1 MNSTGIMDDLGRL
14 LVVFFGVINPLMT
27 LVTFPSLT
35 RSMSRTTQ
43 AATAFLA
50 AMVAFGIV
58 AAFAFAGDDVLR
70 FLHVSLASFRIAG
83 GLVLGL
89 AAVFLIQRG
98 EPAQPSGDGAR
109 APGDV
114 LVPLATPLI
123 AGPATITAT
132 IAYAHLYSHM
142 EVIAA
147 AGIILLLTLGIML
160 ASGWLT
166 ARIPRAALSV
176 AARLM
181 GLLLLALAF
190 DLAADGIKDHF
201 LTPPP
206 TP

>member
-1 MNSTGIMDDLGRL
+1 MEHLGRL
-14 LVVFFGVINPLMT
+14 IVVFFGVINPLMT

-35 RSMSRTTQ
+35 RGMNRGTQ
-43 AATAFLA
+43 AVTALFGA
-50 AMVAFGIV
+50 VVAFGIV
-58 AAFAFAGDDVLR
+58 AAFALAGDEVLG
-70 FLHVSLASFRIAG
+70 FLHVSMASFRIAG

-89 AAVFLIQRG
+89 SAVQLITRG
-98 EPAQPSGDGAR
+98 EPAPPSAEGAR
-109 APGDV
+109 SPSDV

-132 IAYAHLYSHM
+132 VAYAHLYGDAQ
-142 EVIAA
+142 VIAA
-147 AGIILLLTLGIML
+147 AAIILFLTLGIML

-166 ARIPRAALSV
+166 NRIPRATLSI

-201 LTPPP
+201 FAPPP